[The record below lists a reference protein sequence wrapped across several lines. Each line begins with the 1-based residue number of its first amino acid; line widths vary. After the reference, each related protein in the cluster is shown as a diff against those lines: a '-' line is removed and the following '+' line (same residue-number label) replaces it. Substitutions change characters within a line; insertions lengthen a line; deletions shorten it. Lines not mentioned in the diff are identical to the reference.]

1 LLPGGAIYVLKL
13 GVRILMRARV
23 AIVEKLPID
32 TLKDRLRSAVLPLKF
47 RVDCPLQPCAYERFL
62 RPQ

>member
-1 LLPGGAIYVLKL
+1 
-13 GVRILMRARV
+13 MRARV